1 MTEADIQKAI
11 VTYLRRVMPNA
22 IVHHSGA
29 EGNRGGTRGMLDG
42 KRRKAMGQLP
52 GWPDLQV
59 ITFVGSLFFEVKA
72 KTGRVSTTQAFMH
85 TELRRMGCRVAVV
98 RSIDDV
104 RDALIEWNVGFVEKV
119 ELRGRI

>member
-1 MTEADIQKAI
+1 MTEADIQRAI
-11 VTYLRRVMPNA
+11 VTYLRTVMPKA

-59 ITFVGSLFFEVKA
+59 ITFVGSLFFEVKT
-72 KTGRVSTTQAFMH
+72 KTGRVSTAQAFMH
-85 TELRRMGCRVAVV
+85 KSLREMGCRVAVV

-104 RDALIEWNVGFVEKV
+104 RAALVEWEIGFVERI
-119 ELRGRI
+119 ELRGQI